1 MILKDDLAAVE
12 NAQNTRGDTV
22 VMAQGL
28 PWWLS
33 GKESSCNAGDTGD
46 VGSILDWEGL
56 LEEGMA
62 THSSSLAWRITRTE
76 EPGGLQSVGV
86 TKSQTGLN
94 THAGTARPLFT
105 AAAASSFTVPS
116 AVGMNLFPSI
126 FAVTFFRFL

>member
-1 MILKDDLAAVE
+1 MAAVE
-12 NAQNTRGDTV
+12 NAQNTSGDTV

-86 TKSQTGLN
+86 TMSQTRLKPFS
-94 THAGTARPLFT
+94 THAVKPRQDP
-105 AAAASSFTVPS
+105 VII
-116 AVGMNLFPSI
+116 VI
-126 FAVTFFRFL
+126 EK